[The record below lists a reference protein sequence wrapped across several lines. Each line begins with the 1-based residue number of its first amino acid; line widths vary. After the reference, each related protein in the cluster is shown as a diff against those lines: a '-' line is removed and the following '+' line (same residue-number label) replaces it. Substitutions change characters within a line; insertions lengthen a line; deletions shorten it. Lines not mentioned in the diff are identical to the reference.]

1 MRPHWHLDSQ
11 ILREGTVRLCGHAGS
26 GGRYGRS
33 DRGLDLRLEL
43 GGHRICKVEDL
54 ALRASQPASQPGWNQ
69 SRTLISPP
77 SLTQPMQSGAAQ
89 QPYLDQQE

>member
-26 GGRYGRS
+26 GSRYGCS
-33 DRGLDLRLEL
+33 DCGLDLRLEL

-54 ALRASQPASQPGWNQ
+54 ALPASQPASQVGI